1 MNTAYQS
8 RLSPYQLKPKHPI
21 EILRTKAYDTQD
33 KEHPVR
39 QEVKKCLGSHSITAV
54 VEEDMQTLT
63 ALKGV
68 EGVIA
73 FLCTLTKNGQ
83 VISQGRGSAVLNQ
96 NHRFIGRT
104 VGCAFNAAISDAAIR
119 CTKVLDTFRDK
130 TEAEI
135 EESLRGSDTE
145 PATEKQLEYL
155 RQLIQT
161 KVTNGEER
169 RRWEEQLGTL
179 TKDAA
184 SASIQQFKQ

>member
-1 MNTAYQS
+1 MNTAYRS
-8 RLSPYQLKPKHPI
+8 RVSPYQLKAKHPI
-21 EILRTKAYDTQD
+21 QFLREKAYDTQD
-33 KEHPVR
+33 KAHPVR
-39 QEVKKCLGSHSITAV
+39 EEIQRCLGSHTLTAI

-145 PATEKQLEYL
+145 PATTKQLEYL
-155 RQLIQT
+155 QQLIQS
-161 KVTNGEER
+161 KVTDEDER
-169 RRWEEQLGTL
+169 RRWEAQLGEL
-179 TKDAA
+179 TKNAA
-184 SASIQQFKQ
+184 SSAIQSLKQ